1 MHPFIYASIP
11 SFAHSFVQAFMHS
24 LVTCIH
30 LFLIPCFLLT
40 LYWSDC
46 QSKLHQAHISKT
58 NQIKQW
64 QSWGIDQSNLKGQL
78 AWEWVCS
85 GRKKNKVFEVTT
97 VYAPLVNFSVWT
109 CSFYLVLLGIL
120 AIINYRVFI
129 FPYGNT
135 LILSLVQ
142 HTADMKGQLLS
153 NKVTW
158 KWKNMRKSCFNTVGR
173 ISKGWTFIATFVYQS
188 SGVLNHLLKV
198 NQLKSREVS
207 QQNKDGFLQ
216 DPPNIRFPLTW
227 QVAQVVVNI
236 CAYLMQQGH
245 NGRRASSSSAA

>member
-1 MHPFIYASIP
+1 MYYQSVYPIYFSIYSPQKSRSYSIYLLVLLDNHQSIHPSNHSSISHHLSMSPRSPPLHFLSIRPSMHPFIHASIS

-64 QSWGIDQSNLKGQL
+64 QSWGIDQSNLKSQL

-85 GRKKNKVFEVTT
+85 GEKKQ
-97 VYAPLVNFSVWT
+97 SVWSYYSLHTT
-109 CSFYLVLLGIL
+109 CQLQRLDLLFLPG
-120 AIINYRVFI
+120 ASGNFGDYRVFI

-158 KWKNMRKSCFNTVGR
+158 KWKKYSMKKTCFNTVGR
-173 ISKGWTFIATFVYQS
+173 NIKGVDIHCYVRLPEFGS
-188 SGVLNHLLKV
+188 S
-198 NQLKSREVS
+198 
-207 QQNKDGFLQ
+207 
-216 DPPNIRFPLTW
+216 
-227 QVAQVVVNI
+227 
-236 CAYLMQQGH
+236 
-245 NGRRASSSSAA
+245 